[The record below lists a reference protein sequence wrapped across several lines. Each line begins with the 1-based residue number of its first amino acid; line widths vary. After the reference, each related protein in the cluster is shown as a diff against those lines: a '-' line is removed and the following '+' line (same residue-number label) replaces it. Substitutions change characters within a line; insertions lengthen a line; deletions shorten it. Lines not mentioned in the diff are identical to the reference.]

1 MPQAVALV
9 PVVLGGLT
17 SHFVGA
23 AVGGGVIGAIVG
35 GLAGAAVVSFTAPI
49 FAPKPDVPKFD
60 ASVSVTNVPASAKGR
75 TEMIRQPITTQRI
88 VYGEIRASGPL
99 VFAHSRPIDGNS
111 DKLDILHLVI
121 VVAAHEVEAIGDMI
135 FNDEVVTLDGNG
147 EATLEP
153 YKEDGTVYATV
164 YKHLGESDQEADSVL
179 VSNSGGKWT
188 NAHRLRGL
196 AYLHVMLRYN
206 EKAYASGIPNISALV
221 KGRKVYDPRSET
233 EAWSDNAALCILDYL
248 LADFGLGA
256 SINEIDVNSFIAAA
270 NTCDEEV
277 ATLTGTEKRYTCN
290 GVVDLGDSPRAILEG
305 MLSSCAG
312 FLVHTGGKWRLHVG
326 AYAPPVKTLDDSFLR
341 DGVVMRPHRSRRKL
355 FNTLR
360 GAYASPDHNWQPID
374 YPAVSSDLYI
384 AEDNGE
390 EITSTLDLSFTTSH
404 TMAQRIARI
413 ALEQIRRQRQ
423 IEYPANLAGFQVSA
437 GNTIAL
443 NLPRLGLADMPC
455 RVTNWQMVED
465 MGINLTLDE
474 DGPDVYYF
482 DPGDLQDI
490 GDNPQIVT
498 PNNQAQPPT
507 TPRNLTA
514 SAGDNFIT
522 VSWDAITDSDLRYVE
537 VWERTAD
544 TENPEVDAARILE
557 VYGNSFTRNLLAG
570 SETRFYWVRSVD
582 RYGNKSEFAG
592 PVEAT
597 TSGDQTVVLVL
608 E

>member
-341 DGVVMRPHRSRRKL
+341 DGVVIGLWRYEYYTGARGSLKRK
-355 FNTLR
+355 R
-360 GAYASPDHNWQPID
+360 
-374 YPAVSSDLYI
+374 
-384 AEDNGE
+384 
-390 EITSTLDLSFTTSH
+390 
-404 TMAQRIARI
+404 
-413 ALEQIRRQRQ
+413 
-423 IEYPANLAGFQVSA
+423 
-437 GNTIAL
+437 
-443 NLPRLGLADMPC
+443 
-455 RVTNWQMVED
+455 
-465 MGINLTLDE
+465 
-474 DGPDVYYF
+474 
-482 DPGDLQDI
+482 
-490 GDNPQIVT
+490 
-498 PNNQAQPPT
+498 
-507 TPRNLTA
+507 A
-514 SAGDNFIT
+514 SALFCGF
-522 VSWDAITDSDLRYVE
+522 
-537 VWERTAD
+537 
-544 TENPEVDAARILE
+544 
-557 VYGNSFTRNLLAG
+557 
-570 SETRFYWVRSVD
+570 
-582 RYGNKSEFAG
+582 
-592 PVEAT
+592 
-597 TSGDQTVVLVL
+597 
-608 E
+608 